1 MINFRFHL
9 VSLTA
14 IFLALGI
21 GIAVGA
27 TVVDRA
33 TVDFLET
40 RLKGVE
46 ARLDS
51 TDTQNEKLA
60 AELER
65 WVAFADEAGDGSVAG
80 RLEGV
85 PVLVLGVQGMDR
97 RPVDDLRQSLL
108 AARATIQGTVWF
120 TPKLALR
127 SDEDAAALAGLLGVA
142 PRGADPVRRSMVNQ
156 LAAELAGQTA
166 TGLLARLRDAAF
178 VEVEVPADGSDPA
191 TAALE
196 GTRFVVAS
204 DSRSGVPNADLAV
217 PFAGQLAGAAP
228 ARVLAVEAGP
238 DADADAARPSAARQV
253 FVGALRADDEVAP
266 LLSTVDDLADFRG
279 RFASVYALV
288 DLGAG
293 KVGHYGLGAGA
304 TRQVPEPTR

>member
-46 ARLDS
+46 ARLDA
-51 TDTQNEKLA
+51 TDSQNEKLV
-60 AELER
+60 AELQR
-65 WVAFADEAGDGSVAG
+65 WSAFADQARDAAVAG

-85 PVLVLGVQGMDR
+85 PVLVFGVQGTDR
-97 RPVDDLRQSLL
+97 RPVEDLRVSLV
-108 AARATIQGTVWF
+108 AAGATLQGTVWF
-120 TPKLALR
+120 TSKLTLEN
-127 SDEDAAALAGLLGVA
+127 DEDAVTLAELLGVA
-142 PRGADPVRRSMVNQ
+142 PRGGDPVRRSMIN
-156 LAAELAGQTA
+156 LLSAELAGQTA
-166 TGLLARLRDAAF
+166 TGLLAKLREAAF
-178 VEVEVPADGSDPA
+178 VEIEPPADGADPA
-191 TAALE
+191 AAAVE

-204 DSRSGVPNADLAV
+204 DGAADVPNKDLAV
-217 PFAGQLAGAAP
+217 PFAGELAGSAR
-228 ARVLAVEAGP
+228 ARVLAVEPGREADGP
-238 DADADAARPSAARQV
+238 SRPAVRAE
-253 FVGALRADDEVAP
+253 FVGPLRADDQVAP
-266 LLSTVDDLADFRG
+266 LLSTVDDLEDFRG
-279 RFASVYALV
+279 RFAAVYALR

-293 KVGHYGLGAGA
+293 KVGHYGVGPGA
-304 TRQVPEPTR
+304 TRQVPVSAG